1 MKSSNKKIICRVTI
15 SLILLLTVSCSSK
28 KTLIVPV
35 PDNNNSQ
42 GEVAIGQDDRT
53 TVIDSPMTAA
63 EVDAQGRVEKEVIPR
78 SNKKTLIVLLPD
90 DNNSQGKIAIGQG
103 DRMTVID
110 SPMTAAEVDA
120 QGRVQKEAISQA
132 EVDKIFA
139 EALAAQPPKQISFIL
154 YFEEGSTD
162 VLEGSKN
169 TLSELFEE
177 VSKRQAVE
185 VQVTGHTDTFGREVD
200 NDRLSTERMQTIKE
214 MFIKRGLQASFIRA
228 VGRGEREL
236 LIQTPDN
243 VREPRNRRV
252 EVIVR

>member
-1 MKSSNKKIICRVTI
+1 MKSSNKRISCWVII

-28 KTLIVPV
+28 RTLVV
-35 PDNNNSQ
+35 LLPDYNSPQ
-42 GEVAIGQDDRT
+42 GELAIGQGERM
-53 TVIDSPMTAA
+53 TVLDSPMTAA
-63 EVDAQGRVEKEVIPR
+63 EVDAQGRVEK
-78 SNKKTLIVLLPD
+78 K
-90 DNNSQGKIAIGQG
+90 AI
-103 DRMTVID
+103 T
-110 SPMTAAEVDA
+110 
-120 QGRVQKEAISQA
+120 QA
-132 EVDKIFA
+132 EVDKTFA
-139 EALAAQPPKQISFIL
+139 EALAAWSPKQISFIL
-154 YFEEGSTD
+154 YFKEGSTD

-185 VQVTGHTDTFGREVD
+185 VQVTGHTDTVGSEAD

-214 MFIKRGLQASFIRA
+214 MFIKRGLQATFIRA